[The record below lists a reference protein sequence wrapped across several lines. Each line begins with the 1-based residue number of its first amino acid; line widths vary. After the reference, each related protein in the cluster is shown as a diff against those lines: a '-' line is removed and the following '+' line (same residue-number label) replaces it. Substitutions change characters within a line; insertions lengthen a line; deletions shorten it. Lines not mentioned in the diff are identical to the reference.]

1 MERRT
6 PEKTWLR
13 DALSG
18 VALLSVLSGGC
29 SDQRPLAPSPI
40 ASRPQ
45 LDGSYT
51 LTLTPCELPDGNQV
65 ASISPVGPYR
75 SIWTFT
81 QQDDVITGRYSLSS
95 GPAVSY
101 GTLTARVGVSG
112 EVFVESLRYSW
123 SSSHVGLLQFSASG
137 GGVADNT
144 QISGTVSGDNSFN
157 TIFIGGS
164 LSTCSGTRMPF
175 TFTRSSTVAG

>member
-1 MERRT
+1 MERWT
-6 PEKTWLR
+6 LENSWLR
-13 DALSG
+13 YALSG
-18 VALLSVLSGGC
+18 VAALSVLSGGC
-29 SDQRPLAPSPI
+29 ADQRPLAPSPV

-65 ASISPVGPYR
+65 ASTSPVGPYR

-81 QQDDVITGRYSLSS
+81 QQADVITGRYSLSS
-95 GPAVSY
+95 GPAVSS

-112 EVFVESLRYSW
+112 EVLVESLRYSW

-137 GGVADNT
+137 GGVADKA
-144 QISGTVSGDNSFN
+144 QISGTASVDNSFN
-157 TIFIGGS
+157 TIFIGVY
-164 LSTCSGTRMPF
+164 LLTCSGTRMPF
-175 TFTRSSTVAG
+175 TFTRSSTVTG